1 MSALKMKLKNLKA
14 QNKKMKLNES
24 DTKLESL
31 EETQESEHDVSA
43 EASSND
49 QNAVSLITK
58 QLLVL

>member
-1 MSALKMKLKNLKA
+1 MKLKNLKA

-58 QLLVL
+58 QSLVL